1 MAAMEEELFSL
12 YLESPDGFSTAKRL
26 WSGAKGRGLRV
37 SQEQVQ
43 EFMDGWETA
52 TRFRRKYKKPKLR
65 DRVFASA
72 PFDLFQVDLAFLPK
86 YRGFI
91 GFLIA

>member
-1 MAAMEEELFSL
+1 MATTEEELFSL
-12 YLESPDGFSTAKRL
+12 YLESPEGFSTAKRL
-26 WSGAKGRGLRV
+26 WSGAKERGLKV
-37 SQEQVQ
+37 SQGQVQ

-65 DRVFASA
+65 DRVHVSG
-72 PFDLFQVDLAFLPK
+72 PFDLFQVDLGFLPK